1 MYNKRD
7 REEILYVLRNTKI
20 QEDAIYTN
28 CYVVDGIIDVVVA
41 RLVQVH
47 GA

>member
-1 MYNKRD
+1 MCDRD
-7 REEILYVLRNTKI
+7 EMPYVLGKAKI
-20 QEDAIYTN
+20 QEGAIYTN
-28 CYVVDGIIDVVVA
+28 CYAVVGIIDVVVA